1 MISVALPVFNQL
13 KILPVAL
20 ESLCNQECICKW
32 ELIICTEDSIEHI
45 IEPYIKRLNAA
56 GCINILIDKLKE
68 WIPLPQKWKRIGEL
82 MDTNSLGMMLQ
93 AADCYGH
100 KHRIAFSYAAM
111 VLGFDWY
118 HERKGYFFDIASFTL
133 AEYNKRENHTFLNM
147 CMAAK
152 HAKCIPFCTLSRN
165 IDYYLLSSIRNP
177 KIFTHEENLGGVDF
191 NGFQNI
197 SNKRGEMIANFT
209 YPFFRVKVNVTDII
223 SQKILTMAINRETR

>member
-1 MISVALPVFNQL
+1 MISVALPVFNQS

-20 ESLCNQECICKW
+20 ESLCNQECFCEW
-32 ELIICTEDSIEHI
+32 ELIICTEDSIEQVV
-45 IEPYIKRLNAA
+45 EPYKKRLKLA
-56 GCINILIDKLKE
+56 GCINIVIDKLDG

-82 MDTNSLGMMLQ
+82 MHGSSMGMMLQ

-111 VLGFDWY
+111 LLGFDWY

-152 HAKCIPFCTLSRN
+152 HAKRIPLSSQAKN
-165 IDYYLLSSIRNP
+165 IDYFLLSTITKP
-177 KIFTHEENLGGVDF
+177 KVFTHEENLGGVDF

-209 YPFFRVKVNVTDII
+209 YPFFRVKAKITDILP
-223 SQKILTMAINRETR
+223 QRILAMAINREIK